1 MARSADRRLRIDLLR
16 RQVIAAFPQKWER
29 LITGWNSP
37 APDDRGWL
45 MYSANYL
52 FRTRGV
58 RWAIDPLEMHSRL
71 KQAARSDAVRDLRN
85 LDFVLLTH
93 RHSDHL
99 DLNLLGVLRDIP
111 IQWVVPEAILPLVRK
126 QAGLA
131 AAQIL
136 VPEPLQTFE
145 LHGIRITPFD
155 GLHWE
160 DSPVHWAGQ
169 RGVAETGYLVEL
181 GRKRWLFPGDTRNY
195 EAARLPRFGE
205 VDVLFAHLWLGRGA
219 ADKVIPPLLADFCR
233 FCLALQPR
241 QVILTHLEEWGR
253 GGREFWDREHAGLAI
268 SELNCL
274 VPSLPVAAAYSGD
287 EIPLGDVSKGENS
300 TFLR

>member
-1 MARSADRRLRIDLLR
+1 MARSAERQARIDLQREL
-16 RQVIAAFPQKWER
+16 VIAAFPQKWER
-29 LITGWNSP
+29 LITEWNSP
-37 APDDRGWL
+37 APEDRGWL

-52 FRTRGV
+52 FRTGGV

-71 KQAARSDAVRDLRN
+71 TRVNRPEAARDLRN

-99 DLNLLGVLRDIP
+99 DLNLLRTLRDLP

-131 AAQIL
+131 AGQIL
-136 VPEPLQTFE
+136 VPETLQTIE
-145 LHGIRITPFD
+145 LHGFRITPFD

-160 DSPVHWAGQ
+160 DSPTLRVGW

-181 GRKRWLFPGDTRNY
+181 GDKRWLFPGDTRNY
-195 EAARLPRFGE
+195 DAARLPAFGE
-205 VDVLFAHLWLGRGA
+205 VDILFAHLWLGRGA
-219 ADKVIPPLLADFCR
+219 ALKEKPPLLEEFCR

-253 GGREFWDREHAGLAI
+253 GGRDFWDREQAGLVI
-268 SELNCL
+268 RELNRL
-274 VPSLPVAAAYSGD
+274 APSLPVEVAFSGD
-287 EIPLGDVSKGENS
+287 EIPLEDASKSENS
-300 TFLR
+300 TVLR